1 MAAKIIQSITELPVD
16 DIQMGTRLRPVS
28 KAGVEAIKASITEL
42 GVMKDAIHVRKHK
55 RGGKIELL
63 AGAHRLTVAQELDW
77 PTIKVVCW
85 DCNDDFARLM
95 EIDDNLA
102 GAELTALDT
111 AVFLAERKRVYEK
124 LHPETKATVGAD
136 LVSKR
141 WDTADT
147 MSTVSFAR
155 ATAEKFGISD
165 RHVRRMVSAGSV
177 LTGGDAHRLRSSG
190 RPVTLNDL
198 TELAKIGDVSERYR
212 VIDLLAEGKVKSAKD
227 ARKTWASEQNR
238 GVTPP
243 MNNTEKTWQRLQ
255 DAWKRA
261 NKAGRVTFLEE
272 HGEEVQALLDEIR
285 EGQA

>member
-124 LHPETKATVGAD
+124 LHPETKADAFKGNRHTGSLA
-136 LVSKR
+136 
-141 WDTADT
+141 ADT
-147 MSTVSFAR
+147 MSVTSFAV

-261 NKAGRVTFLEE
+261 SKAGRVTFLEE
-272 HGEEVQALLDEIR
+272 HGDEVQALLDEIR

>member
-1 MAAKIIQSITELPVD
+1 MAATIIQSIAELPVD
-16 DIQMGTRLRPVS
+16 EIQMGNRLRPVS
-28 KAGVEAIKASITEL
+28 PAGVEAIKASITEL
-42 GVMKDAIHVRKHK
+42 GVMKDAIHVRKV
-55 RGGKIELL
+55 RRSGKIELL
-63 AGAHRLTVAQELDW
+63 AGGHRLTAARELGW

-124 LHPETKATVGAD
+124 LHPETKAATGSD
-136 LVSKR
+136 LVAKR

-147 MSTVSFAR
+147 MSTVSFAKS
-155 ATAEKFGISD
+155 TAEKFGISD

-177 LTGGDAHRLRSSG
+177 LTGGDTHRLRSSE

-198 TELAKIGDVSERYR
+198 TEIAKIGDVAERYR
-212 VIDLLAEGKVKSAKD
+212 VIDLLAEGQVKSARD
-227 ARKTWASEQNR
+227 ARKTWASEQGK

-261 NKAGRVTFLEE
+261 PKAGRVTFLEE
-272 HGEEVQALLDEIR
+272 HGDEVQALLDEIR
-285 EGQA
+285 GGQA

>member
-124 LHPETKATVGAD
+124 LHPETKADAFKGNRHTGSLA
-136 LVSKR
+136 
-141 WDTADT
+141 ADT
-147 MSTVSFAR
+147 MSVTSFAV

-261 NKAGRVTFLEE
+261 SKAGRVTFLEE
-272 HGEEVQALLDEIR
+272 YGDEVQALLDEIR

>member
-1 MAAKIIQSITELPVD
+1 MTAKIIQSITELPVD
-16 DIQMGTRLRPVS
+16 EIQMGNRLRPVS
-28 KAGVEAIKASITEL
+28 PAGVEAIKASITEL

-63 AGAHRLTVAQELDW
+63 AGAHRLTVARELGW

-85 DCNDDFARLM
+85 ECNDDFARLM

-124 LHPETKATVGAD
+124 LHPETKHGGDRRSAD
-136 LVSKR
+136 FQN
-141 WDTADT
+141 DT
-147 MSTVSFAR
+147 MSFCN
-155 ATAEKFGISD
+155 ATAEKFGIS
-165 RHVRRMVSAGSV
+165 VRQIERIVRAGSS
-177 LTGGDAHRLRSSG
+177 LEGGDAQRLRSSE

-243 MNNTEKTWQRLQ
+243 MNNTEKTWLRLQ

-261 NKAGRVTFLEE
+261 SKAGRVTFLEE
-272 HGEEVQALLDEIR
+272 HGAEVQALLDEIR

>member
-85 DCNDDFARLM
+85 DCNDNFARLM

-124 LHPETKATVGAD
+124 LHPEAKHGGDRRSASFQTD
-136 LVSKR
+136 M
-141 WDTADT
+141 
-147 MSTVSFAR
+147 MSVRSFAE
-155 ATAEKFGISD
+155 ATAEKFGLTD

-261 NKAGRVTFLEE
+261 SKAGRVTFLEE

>member
-1 MAAKIIQSITELPVD
+1 MTAKIIQSITELPVD

-63 AGAHRLTVAQELDW
+63 AGAHRLTVAQELD
-77 PTIKVVCW
+77 
-85 DCNDDFARLM
+85 CNDDFARLM

-124 LHPETKATVGAD
+124 LHPETKHGGDRRSASFQTD
-136 LVSKR
+136 M
-141 WDTADT
+141 
-147 MSTVSFAR
+147 MSVRSFAE
-155 ATAEKFGISD
+155 ATAEKFGLTD

-261 NKAGRVTFLEE
+261 SKAGRVTFLEE

>member
-55 RGGKIELL
+55 RSGKIELL

-102 GAELTALDT
+102 GADLTPLDT

-124 LHPETKATVGAD
+124 LHPEAKQGGA
-136 LVSKR
+136 R
-141 WDTADT
+141 GNQHTGGWQTDT
-147 MSTVSFAR
+147 MSFCH

-212 VIDLLAEGKVKSAKD
+212 VIELLAEGKVKSAKD
-227 ARKTWASEQNR
+227 ARKTWASEKNR

-261 NKAGRVTFLEE
+261 SKAGRVTFLEE
-272 HGEEVQALLDEIR
+272 HGDEVQALLDEIR

>member
-63 AGAHRLTVAQELDW
+63 AGAHRLTVAQDLDW

-124 LHPETKATVGAD
+124 LHPETKADAFKGNRHTGSLA
-136 LVSKR
+136 
-141 WDTADT
+141 ADT
-147 MSTVSFAR
+147 MSVTSFAV

-261 NKAGRVTFLEE
+261 SKAGRVTFLEE
-272 HGEEVQALLDEIR
+272 HGDEVQALLDEIR

>member
-1 MAAKIIQSITELPVD
+1 MATIIQSITELPVD
-16 DIQMGTRLRPVS
+16 QIEMGDRLRPVS
-28 KAGVEAIKASITEL
+28 KAGVEAIKASVGVL
-42 GVMKDAIHVRKHK
+42 GVIKDAIHVRKIK
-55 RGGKIELL
+55 RNDKIVLIAGG
-63 AGAHRLTVAQELDW
+63 HRLTAARELEH

-102 GAELTALDT
+102 GAELTPLDT

-124 LHPETKATVGAD
+124 LHPEAKQGGDRRSANFQTD
-136 LVSKR
+136 IVSVR
-141 WDTADT
+141 
-147 MSTVSFAR
+147 SFAA
-155 ATAEKFGISD
+155 ATAEKFGLTD

-198 TELAKIGDVSERYR
+198 TEIAKIGDVTERYR
-212 VIDLLAEGKVKSAKD
+212 VIDLLAEGQVKSAKD
-227 ARKTWASEQNR
+227 ARRTWASENNR

-243 MNNTEKTWQRLQ
+243 MNNAEKTWLRLA

-261 NKAGRVTFLEE
+261 PKAGRVTFLEE
-272 HGEEVQALLDEIR
+272 HGDEVQALLDELR
-285 EGQA
+285 GGQV

>member
-55 RGGKIELL
+55 RSGKIELL

-124 LHPETKATVGAD
+124 LHPEAKHGGDRRSASFQTD
-136 LVSKR
+136 M
-141 WDTADT
+141 
-147 MSTVSFAR
+147 MSVRSFAE
-155 ATAEKFGISD
+155 ATAEKFGLTD

-261 NKAGRVTFLEE
+261 SKAGRVTFLEE
-272 HGEEVQALLDEIR
+272 HGDEVQALLDEIR

>member
-1 MAAKIIQSITELPVD
+1 MTAKIIQSITELPVD

-124 LHPETKATVGAD
+124 LHPETKHGGDRRSASFQTD
-136 LVSKR
+136 M
-141 WDTADT
+141 
-147 MSTVSFAR
+147 MSVRSFAE
-155 ATAEKFGISD
+155 ATAEKFGLTD

>member
-124 LHPETKATVGAD
+124 LHPETRSGVAGGLARHG
-136 LVSKR
+136 L
-141 WDTADT
+141 ANDT
-147 MSTVSFAR
+147 MSFAA
-155 ATAEKFGISD
+155 ATAEKFGIS
-165 RHVRRMVSAGSV
+165 VRQVERIVRAGGSIE
-177 LTGGDAHRLRSSG
+177 TDDAHRLRSSG

-261 NKAGRVTFLEE
+261 SKAGRVTFLEE
-272 HGEEVQALLDEIR
+272 HGDEVQALLNEIR

>member
-55 RGGKIELL
+55 RSGKIELL

-124 LHPETKATVGAD
+124 LHPEAKHGGDRRSAD
-136 LVSKR
+136 FQN
-141 WDTADT
+141 DT
-147 MSTVSFAR
+147 MSFCN
-155 ATAEKFGISD
+155 ATAEKFGIS
-165 RHVRRMVSAGSV
+165 VRQIERIVRAGSS
-177 LTGGDAHRLRSSG
+177 LEGGDAHRLRSSE
-190 RPVTLNDL
+190 RPVTLSDL
-198 TELAKIGDVSERYR
+198 TELAKIGEATERSR

-261 NKAGRVTFLEE
+261 SKAGRVTFLEE
-272 HGEEVQALLDEIR
+272 HGDEVQALLDEIR

>member
-1 MAAKIIQSITELPVD
+1 MAAKIIQSIAELPVD

-124 LHPETKATVGAD
+124 LHPETKADAFKGNRHTGSLA
-136 LVSKR
+136 
-141 WDTADT
+141 ADT
-147 MSTVSFAR
+147 MSVTSFAV

-261 NKAGRVTFLEE
+261 SKAGRVTFLEE
-272 HGEEVQALLDEIR
+272 HGDEVQALLDEIR

>member
-1 MAAKIIQSITELPVD
+1 MTAKIIQSITELPVD
-16 DIQMGTRLRPVS
+16 EIQMGNRLRPVS
-28 KAGVEAIKASITEL
+28 PAGVEAIKASITEL

-55 RGGKIELL
+55 RSGKIELL
-63 AGAHRLTVAQELDW
+63 AGAHRLTVARELDW

-85 DCNDDFARLM
+85 ECNDDFARLM

-111 AVFLAERKRVYEK
+111 AVFLAERKRVYER
-124 LHPETKATVGAD
+124 LHPEAKHGGDRRSANFQTD
-136 LVSKR
+136 IVSVR
-141 WDTADT
+141 
-147 MSTVSFAR
+147 SFAA
-155 ATAEKFGISD
+155 ATAEKFGLTD

-177 LTGGDAHRLRSSG
+177 LTGGDAHRLRTSG

-243 MNNTEKTWQRLQ
+243 MNNTEKTWLRLQ

-261 NKAGRVTFLEE
+261 SKAGRVTFLEE
-272 HGEEVQALLDEIR
+272 HGAEVQALLDEIR

>member
-1 MAAKIIQSITELPVD
+1 MTAKIIQSITELPVD

-63 AGAHRLTVAQELDW
+63 AGAHRLTVAQDLDW

-124 LHPETKATVGAD
+124 LHPETKHGGDRRSASFQTD
-136 LVSKR
+136 M
-141 WDTADT
+141 
-147 MSTVSFAR
+147 MSVRSFAE
-155 ATAEKFGISD
+155 ATAEKFGLTD

-261 NKAGRVTFLEE
+261 SKAGRVTFLEE

>member
-1 MAAKIIQSITELPVD
+1 MTAKIIQSITELPVD

-124 LHPETKATVGAD
+124 LHPETKHG
-136 LVSKR
+136 
-141 WDTADT
+141 
-147 MSTVSFAR
+147 
-155 ATAEKFGISD
+155 

-261 NKAGRVTFLEE
+261 SKAGRVTFLEE

>member
-1 MAAKIIQSITELPVD
+1 MTAKIIQSITELPVD

-77 PTIKVVCW
+77 PTIKAVCW

-124 LHPETKATVGAD
+124 LHPETKHGGDRRSASFQTD
-136 LVSKR
+136 M
-141 WDTADT
+141 
-147 MSTVSFAR
+147 MSVRSFAE
-155 ATAEKFGISD
+155 ATAEKFGLTD

-261 NKAGRVTFLEE
+261 SKAGRVTFLEE

>member
-1 MAAKIIQSITELPVD
+1 MAATIIQSITELPVD
-16 DIQMGTRLRPVS
+16 QIEMGDRLRPVS
-28 KAGVEAIKASITEL
+28 KAGVEAIKASVGVL
-42 GVMKDAIHVRKHK
+42 GVIKDAIHVRKIK
-55 RGGKIELL
+55 RNDKIVLIAGG
-63 AGAHRLTVAQELDW
+63 HRLTAARELEH

-102 GAELTALDT
+102 GAELTPLDT

-124 LHPETKATVGAD
+124 LHPEAKQGGDRRSANFQTD
-136 LVSKR
+136 IVSVR
-141 WDTADT
+141 
-147 MSTVSFAR
+147 SFAA
-155 ATAEKFGISD
+155 ATAEKFGLTD

-198 TELAKIGDVSERYR
+198 TEIAKIGDVTERYR
-212 VIDLLAEGKVKSAKD
+212 VIELLAEGQVKSAKD
-227 ARKTWASEQNR
+227 ARRTWASENNR

-243 MNNTEKTWQRLQ
+243 MNNTEKTWLRLA

-261 NKAGRVTFLEE
+261 PKAGRVTFLEE
-272 HGEEVQALLDEIR
+272 HGDEVQALLDELR
-285 EGQA
+285 GGQV

>member
-16 DIQMGTRLRPVS
+16 EIQMGNRLRPVS
-28 KAGVEAIKASITEL
+28 LAGVEAIKASIGEL
-42 GVMKDAIHVRKHK
+42 GVMKDAIHVRKIK
-55 RGGKIELL
+55 RSGKFELL
-63 AGAHRLTVAQELDW
+63 AGGHRLTAARDLEW

-124 LHPETKATVGAD
+124 LHPEAKQGGTRGNQHTGG
-136 LVSKR
+136 
-141 WDTADT
+141 WQTDT
-147 MSTVSFAR
+147 MSFCQ

-198 TELAKIGDVSERYR
+198 TELAKIGDVAERYR
-212 VIDLLAEGKVKSAKD
+212 VIDLLAEGGAKTAKD
-227 ARKTWASEQNR
+227 ARKTWASEQGK

-243 MNNTEKTWQRLQ
+243 MNNTEKTWQRLA

-261 NKAGRVTFLEE
+261 PKAGRVTFLEE
-272 HGEEVQALLDEIR
+272 HGDEVQALLDEIR

>member
-1 MAAKIIQSITELPVD
+1 M
-16 DIQMGTRLRPVS
+16 S
-28 KAGVEAIKASITEL
+28 KFSKPYQPGAILHEVIVGGGDRRSASFQTD
-42 GVMKDAIHVRKHK
+42 MMSVR
-55 RGGKIELL
+55 
-63 AGAHRLTVAQELDW
+63 
-77 PTIKVVCW
+77 
-85 DCNDDFARLM
+85 
-95 EIDDNLA
+95 
-102 GAELTALDT
+102 
-111 AVFLAERKRVYEK
+111 
-124 LHPETKATVGAD
+124 
-136 LVSKR
+136 
-141 WDTADT
+141 
-147 MSTVSFAR
+147 SFAE
-155 ATAEKFGISD
+155 ATAEKFGLTD

-261 NKAGRVTFLEE
+261 SKAGRMTFLEE